1 MARRATPISMEYVIL
16 ALLDEESLHGYELHH
31 RINELPGISK
41 IWNIKQALFY
51 SKLERLEASGYIE
64 QAHLQQ
70 EEGPTAR
77 VVFRLTTLGKE
88 SLLDWISTPVRK
100 ARDIRQVFLGKLI
113 VARRYGQDQ
122 ALDLIQKQ
130 RLVCQGWYNHLV
142 SDLPAVKTQVM
153 DDLIVHSYR
162 LYRDRTTLHWL
173 DYLEGQ
179 INRNSEE
186 GELSLEE

>member
-1 MARRATPISMEYVIL
+1 MEYVIL
-16 ALLDEESLHGYELHH
+16 AILDEESLHGYELHH
-31 RINELPGISK
+31 RVNELPGISK

-70 EEGPTAR
+70 EEGATAR
-77 VVFRLTTLGKE
+77 VVFQLTAQGKE
-88 SLLDWISTPVRK
+88 ALMDWISTPVRK

-113 VARRYGQDQ
+113 IARRYGQNQ

-130 RLVCQGWYNHLV
+130 RQVCQGWYDHLV

>member
-1 MARRATPISMEYVIL
+1 M
-16 ALLDEESLHGYELHH
+16 
-31 RINELPGISK
+31 
-41 IWNIKQALFY
+41 
-51 SKLERLEASGYIE
+51 
-64 QAHLQQ
+64 
-70 EEGPTAR
+70 
-77 VVFRLTTLGKE
+77 
-88 SLLDWISTPVRK
+88 DWISTPVRK